1 MNAAGIETA
10 MHDAVREAVEV
21 ILAAAPA
28 DADDERAR
36 DVMGAV
42 FALVGL
48 SLRAVPRWTMRSV
61 DGQWEVVYGILR
73 DGELI
78 ADGSVRD
85 STPMRCVSMCARL
98 LTAPHEG

>member
-1 MNAAGIETA
+1 VNAAGIESA
-10 MHDAVREAVEV
+10 MHDAVRKAVEV

-48 SLRAVPRWTMRSV
+48 SLRAVPRRTMRSV
-61 DGQWEVVYGILR
+61 DGKWEVVYGLLR

-78 ADGSVRD
+78 ADSSVRD
-85 STPMRCVSMCARL
+85 STPMRCVAMCARL

>member
-10 MHDAVREAVEV
+10 MHNAVREAVEV

-48 SLRAVPRWTMRSV
+48 SLRAVPRWTMRLV
-61 DGQWEVVYGILR
+61 DGQWEVVYGLLR

-78 ADGSVRD
+78 ADSSVRD